1 MRVLLPGR
9 DYFPPRVL
17 LRGDRPA
24 LAALRAG
31 RGDGG
36 KEPGREE
43 GLMKGEALPRPVEA
57 AVLPRGAGA
66 ALGGPSA

>member
-17 LRGDRPA
+17 LRGGRPIPV
-24 LAALRAG
+24 ALRAG
-31 RGDGG
+31 RGDGEKRKDG
-36 KEPGREE
+36 PAKRVDLPVA
-43 GLMKGEALPRPVEA
+43 GE

-66 ALGGPSA
+66 GLGGVPA